1 MDILAHRVQSFGRDD
16 LHKHNLSVLQQLND
30 VALVQSYQKHTIKS
44 AEFLKLVV
52 EEPEGT
58 QGGPSAG

>member
-1 MDILAHRVQSFGRDD
+1 MDILAHRVQVFGRDD

-44 AEFLKLVV
+44 AEFLKLIS

>member
-1 MDILAHRVQSFGRDD
+1 MDLLAHRAHSFGRDD

-30 VALVQSYQKHTIKS
+30 VGLVQSYQKHTIKS
-44 AEFLKLVV
+44 AEFLKLIS